1 MMRRALPVVAL
12 NPVERTGTG
21 QVFLWLERATVNR
34 LERLRLRDGDLSDVI
49 IRLAAGSSGTPP

>member
-1 MMRRALPVVAL
+1 MAL

-49 IRLAAGSSGTPP
+49 IRLAARSSGTPP

>member
-1 MMRRALPVVAL
+1 MRRALPVVAL

-49 IRLAAGSSGTPP
+49 IRLAARSSGTPP